1 MERKK
6 VLNKIKNLKPKNENV
21 PIKYKKDK
29 VFDEI
34 NEMHQKKYNFKLK
47 KKNN

>member
-1 MERKK
+1 MEGKK
-6 VLNKIKNLKPKNENV
+6 VLNKIKKLKPKNENV
-21 PIKYKKDK
+21 PIKYKKDE

-34 NEMHQKKYNFKLK
+34 KKKHKKIYFKLI

>member
-29 VFDEI
+29 VFDAI
-34 NEMHQKKYNFKLK
+34 KKKHQKIYNS
-47 KKNN
+47 N